1 MDTVRKNMSHRPN
14 HVAVC
19 DADSGKILRWEE
31 KGSMARARNP
41 RFLAMHE
48 NPSSSH
54 SESNSNSTMEGK
66 DIREN
71 ATAVG
76 GEFVDVV
83 SDGASILAGDM
94 LATAIFGTIEKQA
107 LQDQSD
113 TVRNAVNIFGPG
125 LAGVLVFNLS
135 DSPMVKN
142 VAVGHGLTAARGI
155 VKLGIDTF
163 MPDDDEEGTDSG
175 DDGMEAYRALR
186 GNAMKALPGLASG
199 YSSEERSSIDT
210 GMAASGTEIEGV

>member
-1 MDTVRKNMSHRPN
+1 
-14 HVAVC
+14 
-19 DADSGKILRWEE
+19 
-31 KGSMARARNP
+31 MARARNP

-54 SESNSNSTMEGK
+54 SESNSTSTMESK

-107 LQDQSD
+107 LQEQSK

-142 VAVGHGLTAARGI
+142 VAVGHGLTAARGM
-155 VKLGIDTF
+155 VKLAIDTF
-163 MPDDDEEGTDSG
+163 MPDDEEESSG

-186 GNAMKALPGLASG
+186 GNSMKALPGLASG